1 MASFRTSRSALGS
14 LAGIALLAGAGCS
27 NANKNSSL
35 TEAATGPAKML
46 KVATVRAVTRQVSSS
61 VQTKGSFLAQESS
74 DVAPPAAGRVT
85 ETPVDAGAFVTE
97 GQILA
102 KLEDRD
108 AQLRLQAA
116 VASEQNAEASLRQAE
131 SHIGLTQGGKFDAN
145 NVPEVLSAKA
155 SYDSSV
161 AEAKMSEADAQR
173 YDALIKTG
181 DVSQS
186 AYDKARTQADT
197 AKEQTNSARQL
208 YEGAINSARQNFQ
221 GVINAQASLAYARAQ
236 TAIARKA
243 VDDTIIKAP
252 FTGYISARPVAVGQY
267 VALTAKIATLVRVTP
282 LKLELQ
288 VQESNAPQLK
298 INADVEASVPGYPGR
313 TFHGK
318 VTSIN
323 PTVDSNSRTV
333 SVEAKF
339 ANTDLALKPGMF
351 ATARI
356 LLNGSTVGVFL
367 PRAAIL
373 TAPSTNSSQVFF
385 VRDGKARVAVVQL
398 GAVDG
403 DMIQILSGITAD
415 FVVATNHLQDL
426 FDGEPIETASAS
438 VPSSNQPRE
447 SVLWG
452 GPPGPQPTPPS
463 ASVFSVTAKA
473 GPGGPARTRA
483 SAPQGG
489 ARA

>member
-1 MASFRTSRSALGS
+1 MASGKAPRWALVS
-14 LAGIALLAGAGCS
+14 LGIALFAAWGCG
-27 NANKNSSL
+27 NQNKNISL

-46 KVATVRAVTRQVSSS
+46 KVATVRAVARQVSSS
-61 VQTKGSFLAQESS
+61 VQVTGSFLAQESS
-74 DVAPPAAGRVT
+74 DVAPPAAGRVIA
-85 ETPVDAGAFVTE
+85 TPVDAGAFVKE
-97 GQILA
+97 GQVLA

-116 VASEQNAEASLRQAE
+116 LASEQQAEASLRQAE
-131 SHIGLTQGGKFDAN
+131 SRIGLAQGGKFDAN

-155 SYDSSV
+155 SYDSAV
-161 AEAKMSEADAQR
+161 AQAKMSEADAAR

-208 YEGAINSARQNFQ
+208 YEAALNSARQNFQ

-252 FTGYISARPVAVGQY
+252 FDGYISSRPVAVGQY

-298 INADVEASVPGYPGR
+298 IDAAVEASVPGYPGR
-313 TFHGK
+313 VFHGA

-339 ANTDLALKPGMF
+339 ANQDLALKPGMF

-356 LLNGSTVGVFL
+356 LLNGSSRGIFL
-367 PRAAIL
+367 PRATVL
-373 TAPSTNSSQVFF
+373 TDPTTNSSQVFF
-385 VRDGKARVAVVQL
+385 IRDGKARVAVVQL

-403 DMIQILSGITAD
+403 DMVQILSGITAD
-415 FVVATNHLQDL
+415 FVIATNHLQDL
-426 FDGEPIETASAS
+426 FDGEPVDAAEAAPAAAT
-438 VPSSNQPRE
+438 
-447 SVLWG
+447 G
-452 GPPGPQPTPPS
+452 G
-463 ASVFSVTAKA
+463 
-473 GPGGPARTRA
+473 
-483 SAPQGG
+483 
-489 ARA
+489 

>member
-1 MASFRTSRSALGS
+1 MARITTSQMLLAG
-14 LAGIALLAGAGCS
+14 LAGIALLAPGCS
-27 NANKNSSL
+27 NGNKNIAL

-61 VQTKGSFLAQESS
+61 VQVTGSFLAEESS
-74 DVAPPAAGRVT
+74 DVAPPAAGRVIA
-85 ETPVDAGAFVTE
+85 TPVDAGAFVKE

-116 VASEQNAEASLRQAE
+116 LASEQQAEASLRQAE
-131 SHIGLTQGGKFDAN
+131 SHIGLTEGGKFDAN
-145 NVPEVLSAKA
+145 TVPEVLSAKA
-155 SYDSSV
+155 SFDSAV
-161 AEAKMSEADAQR
+161 AQAKNSEADAQR

-208 YEGAINSARQNFQ
+208 YEASLNSARQSFQ
-221 GVINAQASLAYARAQ
+221 GVINAQASLAGARAQ

-243 VDDTIIKAP
+243 VEDTIINAP
-252 FTGYISARPVAVGQY
+252 FTGYISSRPVAVGQY
-267 VALTAKIATLVRVTP
+267 VALTSKIATLVRVTP
-282 LKLELQ
+282 LKLDLQ

-298 INADVEASVPGYPGR
+298 VNADVEASVPGYPGR
-313 TFHGK
+313 VFHG
-318 VTSIN
+318 VVNSIN
-323 PTVDSNSRTV
+323 PTVDANSRTV
-333 SVEAKF
+333 TVEAKF
-339 ANTDLALKPGMF
+339 ANQDLALKPGMF

-356 LLNGSTVGVFL
+356 LLNGSSMGIFL
-367 PRAAIL
+367 PRAAVL
-373 TAPSTNSSQVFF
+373 TDPSTNSSQVFF
-385 VRDGKARVAVVQL
+385 IRDGKARVAVVQL

-403 DMIQILSGITAD
+403 DMVQILSGITAD

-426 FDGEPIETASAS
+426 FDGEPVDTGAAPPATGSGNGAHAAATLASR
-438 VPSSNQPRE
+438 PSRR
-447 SVLWG
+447 L
-452 GPPGPQPTPPS
+452 
-463 ASVFSVTAKA
+463 
-473 GPGGPARTRA
+473 
-483 SAPQGG
+483 

>member
-1 MASFRTSRSALGS
+1 MARRRISKWMWAS
-14 LAGIALLAGAGCS
+14 LAAVAFVAAAGCG
-27 NANKNSSL
+27 NANKTISL
-35 TEAATGPAKML
+35 TEAATGPAKVL
-46 KVATVRAVTRQVSSS
+46 KVATVHAVTREVSSS
-61 VQTKGSFLAQESS
+61 VQVTGSFLAEASS
-74 DVAPPAAGRVT
+74 DVAPAAAGRVI
-85 ETPVDAGAFVTE
+85 ETPVDAGAFVKE
-97 GQILA
+97 GQLLA

-116 VASEQNAEASLRQAE
+116 VASEQQAEASLRQAE
-131 SHIGLTQGGKFDAN
+131 SHIGLAQGGKFDAN
-145 NVPEVLSAKA
+145 KVAEVLSAKA
-155 SYDSSV
+155 SFDSAV
-161 AEAKMSEADAQR
+161 AQGKMSEADAQR

-197 AKEQTNSARQL
+197 AKEQVNSARQL
-208 YEGAINSARQNFQ
+208 YEAALNSARQSFQ
-221 GVINAQASLAYARAQ
+221 GVINAQASLGYAQTQ

-252 FTGYISARPVAVGQY
+252 FAGYISSRPVAVGQY

-298 INADVEASVPGYPGR
+298 IGDDVEASVPGYPGR
-313 TFHGK
+313 TFQGK
-318 VTSIN
+318 VTTIN

-333 SVEAKF
+333 LVEAKF
-339 ANTDLALKPGMF
+339 ANQDLALNPGMF

-356 LLNGSTVGVFL
+356 LLNGSSMGIFL

-373 TAPSTNSSQVFF
+373 TDPSTNSSQVFF

-403 DMIQILSGITAD
+403 DMIQIL
-415 FVVATNHLQDL
+415 L
-426 FDGEPIETASAS
+426 
-438 VPSSNQPRE
+438 
-447 SVLWG
+447 
-452 GPPGPQPTPPS
+452 
-463 ASVFSVTAKA
+463 
-473 GPGGPARTRA
+473 
-483 SAPQGG
+483 
-489 ARA
+489 

>member
-1 MASFRTSRSALGS
+1 MARCKTSQSVLLG
-14 LAGIALLAGAGCS
+14 LAGIALVAAAGCGKEGRS
-27 NANKNSSL
+27 VTL
-35 TEAATGPAKML
+35 TEAATGPAKVL

-61 VQTKGSFLAQESS
+61 VQVTGSFLAQESS

-97 GQILA
+97 GQVLA

-108 AQLRLQAA
+108 AQLRLEAA
-116 VASEQNAEASLRQAE
+116 LASEQQAEASLHQAE
-131 SHIGLTQGGKFDAN
+131 SRIGLAQGGKFDAN
-145 NVPEVLSAKA
+145 TVPEVLSAKA
-155 SYDSSV
+155 SFDSAV
-161 AEAKMSEADAQR
+161 AQAKMSEADAQR

-208 YEGAINSARQNFQ
+208 YEAAINSARQNFQ
-221 GVINAQASLAYARAQ
+221 GVINAQASLGYARAQ
-236 TAIARKA
+236 TSIARKA
-243 VDDTIIKAP
+243 VDDTVIKAP
-252 FTGYISARPVAVGQY
+252 FTGYISSRPVAMGQY
-267 VALTAKIATLVRVTP
+267 VALTSKIATLVRVTP

-298 INADVEASVPGYPGR
+298 TGADVEASVPGYPGR
-313 TFHGK
+313 TFHGT
-318 VTSIN
+318 VTAIN

-339 ANTDLALKPGMF
+339 ANQDLALKPGMF

-356 LLNGSTVGVFL
+356 LLNGSSVGIFL
-367 PRAAIL
+367 PRATVI
-373 TAPSTNSSQVFF
+373 TDPSTNSSQVFF
-385 VRDGKARVAVVQL
+385 IRDGKARVAVVQL

-403 DMIQILSGITAD
+403 GLIQILSGITAD

-426 FDGEPIETASAS
+426 FDGEPVDAEGPAVGVGRSPRLRGAVTTADA
-438 VPSSNQPRE
+438 
-447 SVLWG
+447 LAGFTWG
-452 GPPGPQPTPPS
+452 
-463 ASVFSVTAKA
+463 A
-473 GPGGPARTRA
+473 GPAWTRRGVKTRPAYR
-483 SAPQGG
+483 GEG
-489 ARA
+489 A

>member
-1 MASFRTSRSALGS
+1 MARCTTSQYVFVG
-14 LAGIALLAGAGCS
+14 LAGIALITVGCRS
-27 NANKNSSL
+27 ENKNVSL
-35 TEAATGPAKML
+35 TEAAATGPAKMI

-61 VQTKGSFLAQESS
+61 VQTTGSFLAQESS
-74 DVAPPAAGRVT
+74 DVAPPAAGRVIQ
-85 ETPVDAGAFVTE
+85 TPVDAGAFVTE
-97 GQILA
+97 GQVLA

-116 VASEQNAEASLRQAE
+116 LASEEQAEASLRQAE
-131 SHIGLTQGGKFDAN
+131 SRIGLAQGGKFDAN

-155 SYDSSV
+155 SYDS
-161 AEAKMSEADAQR
+161 ALAQAKNSEADAQR

-197 AKEQTNSARQL
+197 AKEQANSARQV

-221 GVINAQASLAYARAQ
+221 GVINAQASLGYARAQ

-252 FTGYISARPVAVGQY
+252 FAGYISSRPVAVGQY
-267 VALTAKIATLVRVTP
+267 VALTSKIATLVRVTP

-298 INADVEASVPGYPGR
+298 MGADVEASVPGYPGR
-313 TFHGK
+313 TFQGI

-333 SVEAKF
+333 AVEAKF
-339 ANTDLALKPGMF
+339 ANQDLALKPGMF

-356 LLNGSTVGVFL
+356 LLNGSSMGIFL
-367 PRAAIL
+367 PRATVL
-373 TAPSTNSSQVFF
+373 TDPSTNSSQVFF

-403 DMIQILSGITAD
+403 NMIQILSGITAD
-415 FVVATNHLQDL
+415 FVVAKDHLQDL
-426 FDGEPIETASAS
+426 YDGES
-438 VPSSNQPRE
+438 VDVE
-447 SVLWG
+447 GAAV
-452 GPPGPQPTPPS
+452 
-463 ASVFSVTAKA
+463 AA
-473 GPGGPARTRA
+473 GTGE
-483 SAPQGG
+483 
-489 ARA
+489 

>member
-1 MASFRTSRSALGS
+1 MRSRKKPTAIVLSVVAIGL
-14 LAGIALLAGAGCS
+14 IAAAGCS
-27 NANKNSSL
+27 NSSKSITL
-35 TEAATGPAKML
+35 TEAATGPAKVL

-61 VQTKGSFLAQESS
+61 VQVTGSFLAEESS

-85 ETPVDAGAFVTE
+85 ETPVDAGAFVKE
-97 GQILA
+97 GQVLA

-116 VASEQNAEASLRQAE
+116 DASEQQAEASLRQAE
-131 SHIGLTQGGKFDAN
+131 SRIGLAQGGKFDAN

-155 SYDSSV
+155 SYDSAM

-173 YDALIKTG
+173 YDSLIKSG

-197 AKEQTNSARQL
+197 AKQQANSARQL
-208 YEGAINSARQNFQ
+208 FEAALNSARQNFQ
-221 GVINAQASLAYARAQ
+221 GVINAQASLGYARAQ

-243 VDDTIIKAP
+243 VEDTVIKAP
-252 FTGYISARPVAVGQY
+252 FAGYISSRPIAAGQY

-282 LKLELQ
+282 LKLDLQ
-288 VQESNAPQLK
+288 VQESNAPQLQL
-298 INADVEASVPGYPGR
+298 NAQVEASVPGYPSR
-313 TFHGK
+313 TFQGS

-333 SVEAKF
+333 LVEAKF
-339 ANTDLALKPGMF
+339 PNQDLALKPGMF

-356 LLNGSTVGVFL
+356 LLHGSSMGIFL
-367 PRAAIL
+367 PRSSVL
-373 TAPSTNSSQVFF
+373 TDPSTNSSQVFF

-403 DMIQILSGITAD
+403 GMIQILSGISAD
-415 FVVATNHLQDL
+415 FVVANNHLQDL
-426 FDGEPIETASAS
+426 FDGEPVDAERS
-438 VPSSNQPRE
+438 
-447 SVLWG
+447 
-452 GPPGPQPTPPS
+452 GPAGRIRLPYGRG
-463 ASVFSVTAKA
+463 SVTGEHAVA
-473 GPGGPARTRA
+473 FLNRALEQAVFRGGE
-483 SAPQGG
+483 
-489 ARA
+489 

>member
-1 MASFRTSRSALGS
+1 MRRCTTSQFVFVG
-14 LAGIALLAGAGCS
+14 LAGIALITVGCRS
-27 NANKNSSL
+27 ENKNMSL
-35 TEAATGPAKML
+35 TEAATGPAKMV
-46 KVATVRAVTRQVSSS
+46 KITTVRAVTRQVSSS
-61 VQTKGSFLAQESS
+61 VQTTGSFLAQESS

-116 VASEQNAEASLRQAE
+116 VASEQQAEASLRQAE
-131 SHIGLTQGGKFDAN
+131 SRIGLAQGGKFDAN

-155 SYDSSV
+155 SYDSAV
-161 AEAKMSEADAQR
+161 AQGKMSEADAQR
-173 YDALIKTG
+173 YEALIKTG

-298 INADVEASVPGYPGR
+298 IGADVEASVPGYPGR
-313 TFHGK
+313 TFQGT
-318 VTSIN
+318 VTAIN

-333 SVEAKF
+333 AVEVKF
-339 ANTDLALKPGMF
+339 ANQDLALKPGMF

-356 LLNGSTVGVFL
+356 LLNGSSMGIFL
-367 PRAAIL
+367 PRATVL
-373 TAPSTNSSQVFF
+373 TDPSTNSSQVFF

-415 FVVATNHLQDL
+415 FVVARDHVQDL
-426 FDGEPIETASAS
+426 YDGES
-438 VPSSNQPRE
+438 VDVE
-447 SVLWG
+447 GAAV
-452 GPPGPQPTPPS
+452 
-463 ASVFSVTAKA
+463 AA
-473 GPGGPARTRA
+473 GTGE
-483 SAPQGG
+483 
-489 ARA
+489 

>member
-1 MASFRTSRSALGS
+1 MAF
-14 LAGIALLAGAGCS
+14 IALLAAVGCGNGS
-27 NANKNSSL
+27 KAISL

-61 VQTKGSFLAQESS
+61 VQVTGSFLAEESS
-74 DVAPPAAGRVT
+74 DVAPPAAGRVIA
-85 ETPVDAGAFVTE
+85 TPVDAGAFVAE

-116 VASEQNAEASLRQAE
+116 LASEQQAEASLRQAE
-131 SHIGLTQGGKFDAN
+131 SHIGLTEGGKFDAN

-155 SYDSSV
+155 SYDS
-161 AEAKMSEADAQR
+161 ALAQAKMSEADAQR
-173 YDALIKTG
+173 YEALIKTG

-186 AYDKARTQADT
+186 AYDKARTQSDT

-208 YEGAINSARQNFQ
+208 YEASLNSARQSFQ
-221 GVINAQASLAYARAQ
+221 GVLNAQASLAYAQAQ

-252 FTGYISARPVAVGQY
+252 FAGYISARPVAVGQY

-298 INADVEASVPGYPGR
+298 IGAEVEASVPGYPGR
-313 TFHGK
+313 TFHGT
-318 VTSIN
+318 VTAIN

-339 ANTDLALKPGMF
+339 ANADLALKPGMF
-351 ATARI
+351 GTARI
-356 LLNGSTVGVFL
+356 LLKGSTMGIFL
-367 PRAAIL
+367 PRATVI
-373 TAPSTNSSQVFF
+373 TDPSTNSSQIFF

-398 GAVDG
+398 GAADG
-403 DMIQILSGITAD
+403 DLIQILSGITAD

-426 FDGEPIETASAS
+426 FDGEPVDTGGSA
-438 VPSSNQPRE
+438 PAATGAIPKTRLLTRLPHAIPRE
-447 SVLWG
+447 
-452 GPPGPQPTPPS
+452 
-463 ASVFSVTAKA
+463 
-473 GPGGPARTRA
+473 PAHA
-483 SAPQGG
+483 
-489 ARA
+489 